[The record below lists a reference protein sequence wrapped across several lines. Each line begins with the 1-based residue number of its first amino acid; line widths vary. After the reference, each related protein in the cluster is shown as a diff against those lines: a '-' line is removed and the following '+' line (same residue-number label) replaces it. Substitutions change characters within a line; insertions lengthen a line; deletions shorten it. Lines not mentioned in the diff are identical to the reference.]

1 MVRSGFGTPRFPW
14 RDQGFDRPGRSI
26 EASTG
31 DSLAVGENISRNFLN
46 NLAMP
51 MQIVPFTETYRSAA
65 EAFNRRM
72 AAGKAASDFLLP
84 TDPIFATPDY
94 DSVIKWTRFVVVD
107 GEDVRGGV
115 LKMDQ

>member
-1 MVRSGFGTPRFPW
+1 
-14 RDQGFDRPGRSI
+14 
-26 EASTG
+26 
-31 DSLAVGENISRNFLN
+31 
-46 NLAMP
+46 MP

-115 LKMDQ
+115 LKMDQPGWLNGREVRAINFQSPLSEGIVNQKYSMVAMQ